1 MRRARQTRKK
11 GRTLRKR
18 SLRTLRTLRTKG
30 GFYPSV
36 MGSFVAAAS
45 KYVVPIALFAGYR
58 LMKKGTKRRTA
69 SKRV

>member
-1 MRRARQTRKK
+1 MRRARQNTKRRRTR
-11 GRTLRKR
+11 
-18 SLRTLRTLRTKG
+18 RTLRTLRTKG

-45 KYVVPIALFAGYR
+45 KYIVPVALFAGYR
-58 LMKKGTKRRTA
+58 LMKKGTRRTKRRTA

>member
-11 GRTLRKR
+11 GRT
-18 SLRTLRTLRTKG
+18 LRTLRTLRTKG

-36 MGSFVAAAS
+36 MGSFVSAAS

>member
-58 LMKKGTKRRTA
+58 LMKKSKRRTA

>member
-11 GRTLRKR
+11 GRTRRKR
-18 SLRTLRTLRTKG
+18 SLRTLRVKG